1 MDIIVI
7 LLLCCIITC
16 SISSSIIIF
25 YWYDEVQKLK
35 SVGETAIQHCKNNN
49 NLLFRIDNTKLCP
62 YGRNACEILK
72 DAKYSEWFCPLNY
85 NFVVDDPPGTR
96 NKIQNA
102 IFTFSANSDD
112 VFNSV
117 YFNKKDTRKTVFLF
131 CNNNIS
137 SIQNIY
143 PTINLDSTTK
153 PNDNKFI
160 NVKPG
165 DLIKISKSAEV
176 DAFDKKYDSYYLYV
190 VYDLIV
196 TLPISISIG
205 LGKGG
210 ANTGQPIIIDSLLDL
225 KKAFAKMERSF
236 QVSLTD
242 EETNVK
248 TVDAK
253 PIYVESS
260 SSSKSVIDGVE
271 TKNQQSEIKQIN
283 KGSTVQETEIVYT
296 TTSCDNVPL
305 RIRKPRN
312 ARDSKDGQKFS
323 TLCFFYDKY
332 DIGSLIS
339 LLQDILFKII
349 NKSILEEYLIELQTK
364 INNNN
369 TITVFE
375 YIMYIGLINYIREDS
390 KYKFTVNIYSDE
402 SKPTKLN

>member
-1 MDIIVI
+1 MSSQVI
-7 LLLCCIITC
+7 
-16 SISSSIIIF
+16 
-25 YWYDEVQKLK
+25 
-35 SVGETAIQHCKNNN
+35 
-49 NLLFRIDNTKLCP
+49 P
-62 YGRNACEILK
+62 
-72 DAKYSEWFCPLNY
+72 
-85 NFVVDDPPGTR
+85 
-96 NKIQNA
+96 
-102 IFTFSANSDD
+102 TFLGS
-112 VFNSV
+112 
-117 YFNKKDTRKTVFLF
+117 
-131 CNNNIS
+131 
-137 SIQNIY
+137 
-143 PTINLDSTTK
+143 K

-176 DAFDKKYDSYYLYV
+176 DAFGKKYDSYYLYV

-248 TVDAK
+248 TVEAK

-271 TKNQQSEIKQIN
+271 TKNQQIELRQIN

-312 ARDSKDGQKFS
+312 ATDSKDGQKFS

-349 NKSILEEYLIELQTK
+349 NKSILKEYLIELQTK
-364 INNNN
+364 INSNN

-375 YIMYIGLINYIREDS
+375 YILYIGLINYIREDS
-390 KYKFTVNIYSDE
+390 KYKFIVNIYSDE